1 MKHNEYLYCW
11 QHCHFYNPKFSYYSR
26 THLSKQVNFH
36 LGSSKQL
43 PEGLSG
49 GEDVHKLQGD
59 VQKSS
64 PETEISSSECDA
76 ARDEI
81 VSQNLGQPN

>member
-1 MKHNEYLYCW
+1 MEETKNGT
-11 QHCHFYNPKFSYYSR
+11 SR
-26 THLSKQVNFH
+26 VQRITRCLECPGI
-36 LGSSKQL
+36 LTGGSSKQL

-49 GEDVHKLQGD
+49 GEDVNKLQGD
-59 VQKSS
+59 FQKSS

-81 VSQNLGQPN
+81 VSQSLGQPN